1 MPAYEVLAV
10 SEPAAT
16 PEKLL
21 GACIE
26 LPEAGL
32 TAGVLTL
39 HVAGWALGRESA
51 ATAVEVLYQPAPG
64 TARPGPE
71 RVIRVMPIRGSRDD
85 VTAAFPQVDP
95 GIDCQFESLVGVL
108 GMTPEF
114 ELRLRV
120 ALADGSRAEIGSVR
134 VRREP
139 LRTGYEPR
147 FAPIVLSGLGRSGST
162 WLMALLAAH
171 PEVVVYR
178 EFPYESRPI
187 RYWMQ
192 ALKVLAEP
200 SNIVQSAHPDT
211 FQNDLWWTGHNPFH
225 DTRVAST
232 PVHNE
237 WFAREYVERLATFF
251 QRSADDWYGLLAQT
265 QGQPGAR
272 RFAEK
277 HLWPNYIPVLMRELY
292 PSLKEVF
299 LVRDFRDMTLSI
311 LSFDEKRGFAGFGRV
326 EGSTDEDYVRTV
338 LKPAAQ
344 GLMNSWRTRGADSH
358 LVRYEDLIAEP
369 RAKLAALFEYLELR
383 ADHPTLD
390 AVLASAESDSDEVR
404 DHRTSV
410 GADDSIGRWRREGD
424 EEFRAFCTET
434 FAEELAAF
442 GYEDQS

>member
-10 SEPAAT
+10 SVPAAT
-16 PEKLL
+16 PAKLL
-21 GACIE
+21 GAGID
-26 LPEAGL
+26 LPKTGL
-32 TAGVLTL
+32 TAAVLTL
-39 HVAGWALGRESA
+39 HVAGWAVGRESTA
-51 ATAVEVLYQPAPG
+51 AAVEILYQPAPG
-64 TARPGPE
+64 TARPGPG
-71 RVIRVMPIRGSRDD
+71 RVIRVTPIRGPRGD
-85 VTAAFPQVDP
+85 VAAAFPEVDP
-95 GIDCQFESLVGVL
+95 EVDCHFESLVGVI

-147 FAPIVLSGLGRSGST
+147 LAPIVLSGLGRSGST

-178 EFPYESRPI
+178 EFPYESRPT

-225 DTRVAST
+225 DIRVANT
-232 PVHNE
+232 PRHNE
-237 WFAREYVERLATFF
+237 WFAREYVEGLATFF
-251 QRSADDWYGLLAQT
+251 QRSVDDWYGLVAET
-265 QGQPGAR
+265 QGQPAAR

-299 LVRDFRDMTLSI
+299 LVRDFRDMALSI
-311 LSFDEKRGFAGFGRV
+311 LSFDEKRGFAGFGRA

-344 GLMNSWRTRGADSH
+344 SLMNSWRTRGGDSH
-358 LVRYEDLIAEP
+358 LVRYEDLVAQP
-369 RAKLAALFEYLELR
+369 RSTLAALFEYLDLD
-383 ADHPTLD
+383 AGDPTLD
-390 AVLASAESDSDEVR
+390 AILASAERDSDEMR
-404 DHRTSV
+404 GHRTSG
-410 GADDSIGRWRREGD
+410 GAERSIGRWRRERD
-424 EEFRAFCTET
+424 DAFRAFSSET

-442 GYEDQS
+442 GYGS

>member
-10 SEPAAT
+10 SVPAAM
-16 PEKLL
+16 PAKLL
-21 GACIE
+21 GAGID
-26 LPEAGL
+26 LPKTGL
-32 TAGVLTL
+32 TAAVLTL
-39 HVAGWALGRESA
+39 HVAGWALGRESP
-51 ATAVEVLYQPAPG
+51 ATAVEILYQPAPG

-71 RVIRVMPIRGSRDD
+71 RVIRVMPIRGPRGE
-85 VTAAFPQVDP
+85 VAAAFPEVDP
-95 GIDCQFESLVGVL
+95 EIDCHFESLVGVI

-120 ALADGSRAEIGSVR
+120 VLADGSRAEIGSVR

-147 FAPIVLSGLGRSGST
+147 LAPIVLTGLGRSGST

-178 EFPYESRPI
+178 GFPYESRPT

-225 DTRVAST
+225 DIRVANN
-232 PVHNE
+232 PAHNE
-237 WFAREYVERLATFF
+237 WFAARVRRAPGHVLPA
-251 QRSADDWYGLLAQT
+251 QRGRVVRPPRGDPRAAR
-265 QGQPGAR
+265 AR

-299 LVRDFRDMTLSI
+299 LVRDFRDMALSI
-311 LSFDEKRGFAGFGRV
+311 LSFDEKRGFAGFGRA
-326 EGSTDEDYVRTV
+326 EGSTDEEYVRTV

-344 GLMNSWRTRGADSH
+344 SLMNSWRTRGDDSH
-358 LVRYEDLIAEP
+358 LVRYEDLVAEP
-369 RAKLAALFEYLELR
+369 RATLAALFEYLDLDAR
-383 ADHPTLD
+383 DPTLD
-390 AVLASAESDSDEVR
+390 AILASAEGTATR
-404 DHRTSV
+404 CAATGHRLAQSARS
-410 GADDSIGRWRREGD
+410 GAGVARATMRSAPSPPRRSPKSWPPSAM
-424 EEFRAFCTET
+424 RA
-434 FAEELAAF
+434 
-442 GYEDQS
+442 S